1 MEDTIII
8 TFIVVL
14 IFFIIKFVEIKFVR
28 KEPIN
33 IKDIIRDSIIVSI
46 ASILGT
52 YLVQQFNITNIISG
66 GSKGTSA
73 FVDKP
78 DF

>member
-28 KEPIN
+28 KETIN
-33 IKDIIRDSIIVSI
+33 IKDIIRDSIIVCI

-52 YLVQQFNITNIISG
+52 YLVQQFNITSIISG
-66 GSKGTSA
+66 GSKGTTA